1 MKLYRKPIPIYK
13 FGDNL
18 RESDNLERQIFF
30 YFTAMIYK
38 TVYGEFKGKYIEAKG
53 GVYWL
58 IEPIIHRGM
67 GYALLYKTYRGS
79 YEVIKI
85 LRV

>member
-1 MKLYRKPIPIYK
+1 
-13 FGDNL
+13 
-18 RESDNLERQIFF
+18 
-30 YFTAMIYK
+30 MIYK

-58 IEPIIHRGM
+58 TEPIIHRGM

-85 LRV
+85 LRVQNV

>member
-1 MKLYRKPIPIYK
+1 
-13 FGDNL
+13 
-18 RESDNLERQIFF
+18 
-30 YFTAMIYK
+30 MIYK

-58 IEPIIHRGM
+58 TEPIIHRGM
-67 GYALLYKTYRGS
+67 GYALLHKTYRGS

-85 LRV
+85 LRI

>member
-1 MKLYRKPIPIYK
+1 
-13 FGDNL
+13 
-18 RESDNLERQIFF
+18 
-30 YFTAMIYK
+30 MIYK

-58 IEPIIHRGM
+58 TEPIVHKGT
-67 GYALLYKTYRGS
+67 GYALLRKTCRGS

-85 LRV
+85 LRI